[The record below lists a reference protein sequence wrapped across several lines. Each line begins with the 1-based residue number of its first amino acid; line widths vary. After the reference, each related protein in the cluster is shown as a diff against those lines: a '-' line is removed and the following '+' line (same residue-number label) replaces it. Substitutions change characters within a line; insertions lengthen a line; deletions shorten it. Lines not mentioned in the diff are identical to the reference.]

1 MRICRFDDN
10 RLGVVTGD
18 GIHDVTQ
25 TLKELPTWTYPLPRF
40 DPFITELPRL
50 SGTMERQARQSAP
63 KPVDGVRLLSPV
75 ASPGKIIAAPV
86 NYKKHLEEVLAQK
99 ELHHGNLI
107 NEIHKAGLFL
117 KATSSLIGAG
127 ETIELIHLDRRN
139 DHEIELAVIIG
150 KPTRNVSAA
159 DALSHVAGYCIGL
172 DITIRG
178 PEERSFRKSPDSY
191 TVLGPWLVTA
201 DELKD
206 PSQLAFT
213 ITVNQISNGTATL
226 NWTAVTQ
233 NTNGTVLTNLAG
245 YKVHYGTSPSAM
257 NTIVVLSNPSLTTYL
272 VTNLSPGTWYFG
284 TTAYTSTGIESSLSN
299 VGSKTVN

>member
-10 RLGVVTGD
+10 RIGVVTDD

-25 TLKELPTWTYPLPRF
+25 AALGELPQWTYPLPVF
-40 DPFITELPRL
+40 DPFIANLPRL
-50 SGTMERQARQSAP
+50 RQALERQSRRSEP
-63 KPVDGVRLLSPV
+63 KPVDGVRLLVPV
-75 ASPGKIIAAPV
+75 ANPGKIIAAPV

-127 ETIELIHLDRRN
+127 DGIELIHLDRRN

-150 KPTRNVSAA
+150 KPARNVSVM
-159 DALSHVAGYCIGL
+159 DALNYVAGYCIGL

-178 PEERSFRKSPDSY
+178 PEERSFRKSPDTY

-206 PSQLAFT
+206 PSRLAFT
-213 ITVNQISNGTATL
+213 IAVNDEVRQDANTDDLVLGVRELIELASSFYTLHPGDVIMTGTPQG
-226 NWTAVTQ
+226 V
-233 NTNGTVLTNLAG
+233 GRVRPGEVLRARMDGIGEMRVDVRAG
-245 YKVHYGTSPSAM
+245 K
-257 NTIVVLSNPSLTTYL
+257 
-272 VTNLSPGTWYFG
+272 
-284 TTAYTSTGIESSLSN
+284 
-299 VGSKTVN
+299 

>member
-10 RLGVVTGD
+10 RIGVVTDD

-25 TLKELPTWTYPLPRF
+25 AALRELPHWTYPMPVF
-40 DPFITELPRL
+40 DPFIANLPRL
-50 SGTMERQARQSAP
+50 RQALEQQSRQSAP
-63 KPVDGVRLLSPV
+63 KPVDGIRLLSPV
-75 ASPGKIIAAPV
+75 ANPGKIIAAPV

-127 ETIELIHLDRRN
+127 EGIELIYLDRRN

-150 KPTRNVSAA
+150 KPARNVSVR
-159 DALSHVAGYCIGL
+159 DALDYVAGYCIGL

-178 PEERSFRKSPDSY
+178 PEERSFRKSPDTY

-213 ITVNQISNGTATL
+213 IAVNDELRQDANTDDLVLGVRELIELASSFYTLHPGDVILTGTPQG
-226 NWTAVTQ
+226 V
-233 NTNGTVLTNLAG
+233 GPVLPGDVLRAKMDRIGEMHVDVRAG
-245 YKVHYGTSPSAM
+245 K
-257 NTIVVLSNPSLTTYL
+257 
-272 VTNLSPGTWYFG
+272 
-284 TTAYTSTGIESSLSN
+284 
-299 VGSKTVN
+299 